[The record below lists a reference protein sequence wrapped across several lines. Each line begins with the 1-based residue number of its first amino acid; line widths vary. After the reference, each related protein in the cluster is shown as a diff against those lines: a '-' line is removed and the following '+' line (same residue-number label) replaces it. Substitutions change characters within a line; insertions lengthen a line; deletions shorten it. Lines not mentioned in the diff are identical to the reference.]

1 MDMYNPPHP
10 GEMLTEFMGGKITV
24 TQLAADLNITRTA
37 LSKIINGRTAI
48 STAMAEKLAIAFPF
62 TTPQMWLTW
71 QNIYDLWQI
80 EHDPKK
86 FAAITKNVTP
96 NVLNRAKSDDTSTD
110 DELDDYI

>member
-1 MDMYNPPHP
+1 MDMYNPPHL
-10 GEMLTEFMGGKITV
+10 GEMLTEFMDGKITV

-62 TTPQMWLTW
+62 TTPQMWLNW

-86 FAAITKNVTP
+86 FTAITKNVTP
-96 NVLNRAKSDDTSTD
+96 DVLNRAKSDDSSTD
-110 DELDDYI
+110 DDLDDYI

>member
-1 MDMYNPPHP
+1 MLFL
-10 GEMLTEFMGGKITV
+10 LTEFMGGKITV